1 MASFWDRPRRIL
13 SVNDHNL
20 ILNLTYHRLVFPV
33 PGGPQRRI
41 SLFQL
46 IVHLSSFRAEK
57 DTMRQL
63 HDVPNNAVSVKITHP
78 FELWRGAVLT
88 VEVGRTADCSYS
100 SVCCLCYMKRK
111 SHTTPKAHPIPCLVI
126 SVLWSFRDLPH
137 YPLTPRRARYG
148 GFSLDQG
155 VCEVDRLGHLAGRF
169 EDGMLRT
176 QDHPRYTQ

>member
-1 MASFWDRPRRIL
+1 MASFWDRPRLIL

-20 ILNLTYHRLVFPV
+20 ILYLTYHRLVFPV

-88 VEVGRTADCSYS
+88 VEVGRTAE
-100 SVCCLCYMKRK
+100 
-111 SHTTPKAHPIPCLVI
+111 TPKAHPIPCLVI